1 MTSQSFFVH
10 STSSLSSLRGRTST
24 LLRRLLPV
32 AMLMTILVGCKPT
45 EKNYKA
51 AYDAALAKREQ
62 AAIEQMRPTTG
73 LLSDDGPQMRIIGS
87 DTVYVNRAILR
98 TEDKKRPQGTWAVA
112 VGMFKMDTNARA
124 AAENLKNDGWKD
136 AFMANSTGSVY
147 YSIIGTTTSLDD
159 ANALQKAFR
168 SKHPDYPFIGLPGAP
183 VLLHF

>member
-1 MTSQSFFVH
+1 
-10 STSSLSSLRGRTST
+10 
-24 LLRRLLPV
+24 
-32 AMLMTILVGCKPT
+32 
-45 EKNYKA
+45 
-51 AYDAALAKREQ
+51 
-62 AAIEQMRPTTG
+62 MRPTTG

-124 AAENLKNDGWKD
+124 AAENLQNLLWNVHIDGWKD

>member
-1 MTSQSFFVH
+1 ME
-10 STSSLSSLRGRTST
+10 ST
-24 LLRRLLPV
+24 LISGYEISGIILTGEHLGRAEELLGEEPLILEFLVRTDGIIDSISLIFSLDSSGLRLL
-32 AMLMTILVGCKPT
+32 LG
-45 EKNYKA
+45 
-51 AYDAALAKREQ
+51 
-62 AAIEQMRPTTG
+62 
-73 LLSDDGPQMRIIGS
+73 
-87 DTVYVNRAILR
+87 
-98 TEDKKRPQGTWAVA
+98 
-112 VGMFKMDTNARA
+112 GMFKMDTNARA